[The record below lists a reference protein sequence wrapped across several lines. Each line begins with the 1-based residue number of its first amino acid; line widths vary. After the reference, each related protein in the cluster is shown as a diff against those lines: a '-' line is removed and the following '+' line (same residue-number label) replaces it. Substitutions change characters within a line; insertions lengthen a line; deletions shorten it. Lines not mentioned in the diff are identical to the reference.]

1 MVYTVK
7 YKRKNDWFWKK
18 CKVIGH
24 GACASGK
31 LILDL
36 ENGGLREIPSIDE
49 LYIEVCPKWK
59 LTEKAKA
66 NKEAGQKVID

>member
-1 MVYTVK
+1 MTYTIK
-7 YKRKNDWFWKK
+7 YKHKGQWFWRK

-36 ENGGLREIPSIDE
+36 EDGSIREVPGIDS
-49 LYIEVCPKWK
+49 LFIQVCPKWK

-66 NKEAGQKVID
+66 NREAGQKVID